1 MKVFLR
7 GQGAWVGLA
16 GVFIFSAA
24 LKGSLLKIG
33 APFTTIDD
41 ITAYNGGFLVWF
53 GNSPPQ
59 RMFLESWVYGLSSL
73 ATYLVHLVRVG
84 QLETLGSNLVADA
97 YRHFYNHPDP
107 YVVTYRSLMLL
118 VDLATA
124 LLTWRLARLVLA
136 DRWRGWAAALVA
148 GLYLLS
154 YNTVWC
160 NVVARPDTLVTFF
173 STLGLYWYYKSDFG
187 ERPGFFQLSAVA
199 LGLAGGLKLHAVFF
213 VVFITLD
220 LLRVYGLRRAWS
232 RIVPFGLIAVF
243 LFLVGTGMLLFDP
256 LRYIKLRMLNVVDD
270 ASPWIQWGEQFLAA
284 LKGTGWVVL
293 PLVGLGAW
301 QAWRDRSDRRAGS
314 VALLAVGWM
323 ILFLSIRQLRPYW
336 MLPAL
341 PVFYLAAVLALTRVR
356 QRAVAM
362 AMVAVLVILCAVQ
375 TVHQASVLRGVQHHQ
390 LRDWVT
396 THVDP
401 SEPVFMYGYEALA
414 LPRNTVCI
422 RTIGKGLERGLVRDL
437 AEDLP
442 QVERHL
448 KNWEEQ
454 SALAL
459 FDLLNFRNEAGFSL
473 YSFYRTP
480 LESLTGLIT
489 LDDMT
494 WVLAQSGFHP
504 AEGRDLEER
513 LSLEFEPVT
522 TVTGNGGGG
531 AGLEYTVYRRKAQ
544 P

>member
-1 MKVFLR
+1 MKDFLR
-7 GQGAWVGLA
+7 GNGAWVGLA

-33 APFTTIDD
+33 APFITIDD

-73 ATYLVHLVRVG
+73 ATYLVHLVRAG

-97 YRHFYNHPDP
+97 YRHFHHHPEP
-107 YVVTYRSLMLL
+107 YVTSYRSLMLL

-124 LLTWRLARLVLA
+124 VLTWRLARLVLA

-148 GLYLLS
+148 ALYLLS

-173 STLGLYWYYKSDFG
+173 STLGLYWYYKSEFG
-187 ERPGFFQLSAVA
+187 ERSGFFQLSAVA

-270 ASPWIQWGEQFLAA
+270 ASPWIQWGEQILAA

-341 PVFYLAAVLALTRVR
+341 PVFYLAAVLALTRMR
-356 QRAVAM
+356 REVA
-362 AMVAVLVILCAVQ
+362 AGVATLLLLALGAQ
-375 TVHQASVLRGVQHHQ
+375 TVQVTRQ
-390 LRDWVT
+390 LGQVPYTELKTWVT
-396 THVDP
+396 DNVAADAP
-401 SEPVFMYGYEALA
+401 MFIFGYEALD
-414 LPRNTVCI
+414 LPRNTACMARV
-422 RTIGKGLERGLVRDL
+422 RAGLEREMAADIQAGT
-437 AEDLP
+437 P
-442 QVERHL
+442 FVERHL
-448 KNWEEQ
+448 KNWEET
-454 SALAL
+454 SRLTL
-459 FDLLNFRNEAGFSL
+459 FDLLNNTSDQGYDY
-473 YSFYRTP
+473 YSYYLTP
-480 LESLTGLIT
+480 LDKFTGLLDMDAMQYLLVMEGFESPDDFPLQDYLAAHFT
-489 LDDMT
+489 L
-494 WVLAQSGFHP
+494 
-504 AEGRDLEER
+504 R
-513 LSLEFEPVT
+513 T

-531 AGLEYTVYRRKAQ
+531 FGLTYRIYERRPQ
-544 P
+544 S